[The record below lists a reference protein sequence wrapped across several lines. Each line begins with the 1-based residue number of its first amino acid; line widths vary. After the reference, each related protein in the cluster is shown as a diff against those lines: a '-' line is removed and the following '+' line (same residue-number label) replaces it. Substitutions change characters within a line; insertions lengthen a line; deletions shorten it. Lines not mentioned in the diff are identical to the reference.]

1 MDVAN
6 PVADSVPADDAFLIV
21 IFISN
26 KVISELFFLSM
37 SILLGIFL
45 STYVKSILNEEYM

>member
-37 SILLGIFL
+37 SVLFESIF
-45 STYVKSILNEEYM
+45 EYICKKYTQ